1 MTWSTITGA
10 GTTTA
15 TKFFGD
21 VMNKINNMFNGTD
34 VTDTVSI
41 HSNVT
46 WTFKGSAFKIRDSDD
61 SHSYTFAGDNL
72 AANRTITLPL
82 LTGNDV
88 LTTADYAQTLKNK
101 TLEDST
107 TYIADNSDTTK
118 KFQFQ
123 ASGITTGT
131 TRTYTVPDF
140 DGTLATLAGNETF
153 TNKTLTAPKIAS
165 GGFIAD
171 ANGNELV
178 IFTTTASAV
187 NELTYANAAT
197 GNAPTISVTGSDTNI
212 DLKITPKGTGA
223 AYGFV
228 ETIEVPLSSDSATS
242 APSTGVVYTSLPMPA
257 DFNVI
262 GCVLGV
268 KTAGTGANLVRAD
281 ILVENSVNA
290 DAFTTIFSTKP
301 TIDASEFTSTTAA
314 TPYAFTSNPTVIAKG
329 KRVQYKIDQI
339 DSNSLARGYKIG
351 LIGYYTAKPSG

>member
-1 MTWSTITGA
+1 MTWSVITGA

-21 VMNKINNMFNGTD
+21 VMNKINNMLNGTD
-34 VTDTVSI
+34 VSDTVTI

-61 SHSYTFAGDNL
+61 THSYTIIGTNL
-72 AANRTITLPL
+72 AANRQITLPL
-82 LTGNDV
+82 LTGDDV
-88 LTTADYAQTLKNK
+88 AVTADFAQTLKNK
-101 TLEDST
+101 TFEDST
-107 TYIADNSDTTK
+107 TNFADNSDTTK

-123 ASGITTGT
+123 CSGITTAT
-131 TRTYTVPDF
+131 TRTYTVPDY
-140 DGTLATLAGNETF
+140 DATLATLAGNEILSG
-153 TNKTLTAPKIAS
+153 KTLTAPKIANA
-165 GGFIAD
+165 GFIAD
-171 ANGNELV
+171 ANGNEHV

-187 NELTYANAAT
+187 NEITYANAAT
-197 GNAPTISVTGSDTNI
+197 GNAPTITLSGSDSNI
-212 DLKITPKGTGA
+212 DFKVIPKGTGA

-281 ILVENSVNA
+281 VLVENSVNA
-290 DAFTTIFSTKP
+290 NAFTTIFITKP

-314 TPYAFTSNPTVIAKG
+314 TPYVFTSNPTVIAKG

-351 LIGYYTAKPSG
+351 LVGYYSAKPSG

>member
-21 VMNKINNMFNGTD
+21 VMNKINNMLNGTD
-34 VTDTVSI
+34 VSDTVTI

-46 WTFKGSAFKIRDSDD
+46 WTFKGSALKVRDSDD
-61 SHSYTFAGDNL
+61 SHSYSFAGSNL

-82 LTGNDV
+82 LTGDDV
-88 LTTADYAQTLKNK
+88 MMTADFAQTAKNK
-101 TLEDST
+101 TFEDST
-107 TYIADNSDTTK
+107 TYFADNADTTK

-123 ASGITTGT
+123 ASGITTAT

-165 GGFIAD
+165 GGFLAD

-197 GNAPTISVTGSDTNI
+197 GNNPTISVTGSDTNI
-212 DLKITPKGTGA
+212 GLKFIPKGTGEIF
-223 AYGFV
+223 GTM
-228 ETIEVPLSSDSATS
+228 ETMMIPLGTETAT
-242 APSTGVVYTSLPMPA
+242 Y
-257 DFNVI
+257 
-262 GCVLGV
+262 
-268 KTAGTGANLVRAD
+268 
-281 ILVENSVNA
+281 A
-290 DAFTTIFSTKP
+290 DATTYFTMYAPFAFTIVGVYQCSTVAPTTAAITFDIDKGGTTIFSTRP
-301 TIDASEFTSTTAA
+301 TIAA
-314 TPYAFTSNPTVIAKG
+314 GAFTGSNGVLTTSPTTVAQGDKLEFQVHTKDTGTTCAGAKLFV
-329 KRVQYKIDQI
+329 RFY
-339 DSNSLARGYKIG
+339 R
-351 LIGYYTAKPSG
+351 TA